1 MNQHFITEL
10 KRRLQQPL
18 PGEEIQ
24 FQMAPV
30 KRERLSEIPLSERNP
45 RSSAVL
51 ILLYPY
57 NNSIRTVL
65 IERPVYEGVH
75 SGQVSFPGG
84 KFEPQDK
91 ILENTAL
98 REAEEEIGIKSSDVS
113 VLGRLTDLYISPS
126 NFLVSPIIGYTD
138 HIPVFSPDP
147 REVNKVITI
156 GLDLLN
162 DISIRGV
169 KTITYSGGY
178 KIKTP
183 YYNVEGLTVWGAT
196 AMIISELNAVVADV
210 NAIF

>member
-1 MNQHFITEL
+1 
-10 KRRLQQPL
+10 
-18 PGEEIQ
+18 
-24 FQMAPV
+24 MAPV
-30 KRERLSEIPLSERNP
+30 RRERMSEISVSERNP

-51 ILLYPY
+51 ILLYP
-57 NNSIRTVL
+57 SQDSFRTVL

-75 SGQVSFPGG
+75 SGQVAFPGG
-84 KFEPQDK
+84 KFEPEDLT
-91 ILENTAL
+91 LENTAL
-98 REAEEEIGIKSSDVS
+98 REAEEEVGIARENVA

-126 NFLVSPIIGYTD
+126 NFLVSPIIAYTD
-138 HIPVFSPDP
+138 QIPVFKPDP

-156 GLDLLN
+156 GLDMLN

-183 YYNVEGLTVWGAT
+183 YYEVEGLTVWGAT
-196 AMIISELNAVVADV
+196 AMIISELNAVIADV